1 MFEVN
6 EEIKAFVAKKQSL
19 LKPLAILK
27 MVDNVISDMLALGIP
42 KKSIL
47 THINDE
53 LNTNIKYSTFLKYV
67 NNKKGLRANK
77 RPAAKNKQTPTGA
90 DGFLAKLRGNDTLT
104 DSPAEKSGVPK
115 IVGII

>member
-1 MFEVN
+1 MFEVSN
-6 EEIKAFVAKKQSL
+6 EIKAFVAKKQNL

-53 LNTNIKYSTFLKYV
+53 LNTDIKYSTFLKYV
-67 NNKKGLRANK
+67 NNKRGLRPQ
-77 RPAAKNKQTPTGA
+77 RTRTSIKQTAGSAERTDSATQQTGA
-90 DGFLAKLRGNDTLT
+90 DAFISKLTG
-104 DSPAEKSGVPK
+104 GVK
-115 IVGII
+115 IKKGI

>member
-1 MFEVN
+1 MFEVSN
-6 EEIKAFVAKKQSL
+6 EIKAFVAKKQNL

-27 MVDNVISDMLALGIP
+27 IVDNVISDMLALGIP

-53 LNTNIKYSTFLKYV
+53 LNTDIKYSTFLKYV
-67 NNKKGLRANK
+67 NKKGLRANK
-77 RPAAKNKQTPTGA
+77 RPSTQKQTQTGA
-90 DGFLAKLRGNDTLT
+90 DGFLAKLRGDTSAT
-104 DSPAEKSGVPK
+104 DSSPAEKSGVPK